1 MLYNAGLTDIAS
13 ALRRSVS
20 VRRVEFPGC
29 DAAAGGRGASERVAA
44 LWRDLHERCRSFSLY
59 LCYFFKPYYLA
70 LITRRSAMSSCHFE
84 NRGDNKESNIMN
96 TRCK

>member
-1 MLYNAGLTDIAS
+1 MVTTVLWVSLAVDPSESAGLTDIAT

-44 LWRDLHERCRSFSLY
+44 LWRDLHER
-59 LCYFFKPYYLA
+59 
-70 LITRRSAMSSCHFE
+70 
-84 NRGDNKESNIMN
+84 
-96 TRCK
+96 